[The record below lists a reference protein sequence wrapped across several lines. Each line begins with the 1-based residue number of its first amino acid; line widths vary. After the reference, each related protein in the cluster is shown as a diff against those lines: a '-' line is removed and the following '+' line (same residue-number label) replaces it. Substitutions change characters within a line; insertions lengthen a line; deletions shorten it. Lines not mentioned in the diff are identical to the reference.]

1 MWRLRRALRMF
12 FFLFS
17 SVFKSKLSVISIGI
31 RCYIV
36 WNLFRF
42 GIRLD
47 CLLSTKRFS
56 EIGITWINNGEAMWA
71 WHTDF
76 GSFNQNFFGWAKCF
90 KIKHSQSSI
99 MRRRNKESL
108 EWDNF
113 QPTSMP
119 FKYKFLWFTTGSRWP
134 FDFWKRPRKKFSRWI
149 CNHFSARKGSTIYR
163 SQHEFIW
170 EHSWLCLIDFAGI
183 KSREAS
189 ARRGGIVEITV
200 ELSVSCWSELI
211 LNI

>member
-12 FFLFS
+12 FF
-17 SVFKSKLSVISIGI
+17 SVFFCVQIKAFSDFHWDSVLHCLELISIWDQA
-31 RCYIV
+31 R
-36 WNLFRF
+36 LFAF
-42 GIRLD
+42 YK
-47 CLLSTKRFS
+47 TFF

-76 GSFNQNFFGWAKCF
+76 GSFNQNFFGWAECF

-134 FDFWKRPRKKFSRWI
+134 FDFWKRPRKKISRWI

-200 ELSVSCWSELI
+200 ELSVSCWSELV